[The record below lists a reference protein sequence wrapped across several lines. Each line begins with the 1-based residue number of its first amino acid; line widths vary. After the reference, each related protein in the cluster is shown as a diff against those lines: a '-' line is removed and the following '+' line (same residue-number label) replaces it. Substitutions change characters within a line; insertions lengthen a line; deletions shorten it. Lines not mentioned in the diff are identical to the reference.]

1 MLALGDQEILETCA
15 ELLRTFTSNPDMV
28 APVRVIRSNWLG
40 NPLFGGSCSYHT
52 FDSSPR
58 SFSDL
63 AAPLPSEKQP
73 RLLFA
78 GEATHD
84 YHYSTLHAAY
94 MSGLREARRLVPLF
108 KKTPRLKH
116 KL

>member
-1 MLALGDQEILETCA
+1 MSQSICVVIFILA
-15 ELLRTFTSNPDMV
+15 F
-28 APVRVIRSNWLG
+28 
-40 NPLFGGSCSYHT
+40 Y
-52 FDSSPR
+52 
-58 SFSDL
+58 FSDL